1 MSSILVPYE
10 NSNLEIDSCY
20 NITIPKGTDAERTH
34 ASFSLK
40 EGALRYNTTSNVLE
54 FYNSSSWVSPAINLT
69 GLSDVGTATATCGNL
84 LIGGGAS
91 FTSQAVSGDITLAA
105 NGSTV
110 VQTSVICSQTC
121 AAIDSTNDYL
131 LVVDATDNAY
141 KKVLACDFSV
151 CCAAVAGS
159 SGGGTSDSADC
170 LTTARNFSIT
180 GDITA
185 ADVSF
190 NGTANVALSASLTA
204 GCIVDA
210 DINASAGIAYTKM
223 GTVPTWNQNTTG
235 TAATVTDTAQP
246 TITTVGTL
254 ASLTLAGT
262 VCFTGLASH
271 PSTPS
276 AGWVYY
282 NNGDNK
288 LKVYNGTIWE
298 DLN

>member
-54 FYNSSSWVSPAINLT
+54 FYNSSSWVAPATSLT

-91 FTSQAVSGDITLAA
+91 FTSQPVSGHITLAA

-121 AAIDSTNDYL
+121 ATIDSNNDYL

-151 CCAAVAGS
+151 CCATTAGS
-159 SGGGTSDSADC
+159 SSGGISDSACC
-170 LTTARNFSIT
+170 LTTPRDFSVT

-185 ADVSF
+185 TAVSF

-210 DINASAGIAYTKM
+210 DINASAGIDYTKM

-235 TAATVTDTAQP
+235 TAATVTTPAQP

-288 LKVYNGTIWE
+288 LKVYNGSAWQ